1 MKTLVKILVVTSAMM
16 ILMIQYCFAQ
26 EYTRLERSKEI
37 YFNVESEQTE
47 SIVSIDRENSILEL
61 RIRATLNEGTIYLEV
76 QNPDGE
82 KKGNFTVKSSES
94 HNIKKGKNTEIK
106 EKVSGELSKIFRN
119 PPSGDWIIVI
129 KPEKAIGMVQ
139 IQTTTIFHPKAD
151 LMEVDQIKDETE

>member
-82 KKGNFTVKSSES
+82 KKGNFTHRNLKTLKKAKTRRSKKKSVA
-94 HNIKKGKNTEIK
+94 NCLKY
-106 EKVSGELSKIFRN
+106 SGILR
-119 PPSGDWIIVI
+119 
-129 KPEKAIGMVQ
+129 Q
-139 IQTTTIFHPKAD
+139 
-151 LMEVDQIKDETE
+151 ETGLL